1 MKHSELLHRYIVG
14 LSDPAFSVTP
24 FADALLQCLIADTF
38 NIVRYLKLSL
48 SEYKDCNLMS
58 SDVVRLEDNPC
69 SGGKYLCEYGESN
82 LKDGPV
88 SYLHNTMQEH

>member
-1 MKHSELLHRYIVG
+1 VS
-14 LSDPAFSVTP
+14 P
-24 FADALLQCLIADTF
+24 
-38 NIVRYLKLSL
+38 

-82 LKDGPV
+82 LKDWPV